1 MTAGMDKTPDDDTLL
16 ALAVDLTE
24 RAGAAILAVRARGF
38 DVVRKAD
45 FSPVTEADHAA
56 EAIIV
61 AGLRAATADVPV
73 VAEEEMAAGHKVV
86 AGAAFWL
93 VDPLDGTREFT
104 AGRDEFTVN
113 IALVRDGRPVL
124 GVVGVPATG
133 EIFLG
138 IVGRGAA
145 KRLGAARTPSF
156 ARKPPPEGLTVLA
169 SRSHGDAAALDAFLA
184 GRKVAKIANYGS
196 SLKFCRMAE
205 GLADLYPR
213 QGRTMEWDTAAAHAV
228 LEAAGGAVFAMDGT
242 PLRYGKPGW
251 ENPHFYATGQIVAT
265 PTAPGEVGGVK
276 GPEPTR
282 YGDWAHK
289 GRVSDF

>member
-1 MTAGMDKTPDDDTLL
+1 MTTSMDDDALL
-16 ALAVDLTE
+16 ALAADLTE
-24 RAGAAILAVRARGF
+24 CAGAAILAVRARGF

-61 AGLRAATADVPV
+61 AGLRAAAPEIPV
-73 VAEEEMAAGHKVV
+73 VAEEEMAAGHTPEKSTE
-86 AGAAFWL
+86 FWL

-113 IALVRDGRPVL
+113 IALVRDHRPVL

-145 KRLGAARTPSF
+145 KRHHGASIPIT

-169 SRSHGDAAALDAFLA
+169 SRSHGDATALDAFLK
-184 GRKVAKIANYGS
+184 GRKVEKLANYGS

-213 QGRTMEWDTAAAHAV
+213 HGRTMEWDTAAAHAV
-228 LEAAGGAVFAMDGT
+228 LEAAGGGVFTMDGK

-251 ENPHFYATGQIVAT
+251 DNPHFYATGQTVAAT
-265 PTAPGEVGGVK
+265 PLPPETGGAK